1 MTNVRKSQLSPTLAS
16 VPKIIERLKETVPV
30 YVIALFS
37 AVAVLIDGIAAIN
50 LLSAQI
56 AILIL
61 IALAIYITWWYEKTQ
76 AKTTDWL
83 QILVAIVNGALW
95 LFVINMRF
103 FNLGVIVEFW
113 FRFGAAIWTFLWT
126 TLFKF
131 T

>member
-1 MTNVRKSQLSPTLAS
+1 MTNVRKSQLPPTITS
-16 VPKIIERLKETVPV
+16 EPKIIERLKETVPV

-37 AVAVLIDGIAAIN
+37 AVAILVDGIAPVN

-61 IALAIYITWWYEKTQ
+61 IAISIVITYWYEKTQ
-76 AKTTDWL
+76 ANTTDWL

-103 FNLGVIVEFW
+103 FSLGAIVEFW